1 MFNKRTLCVEESMH
15 VKFDESKMM
24 SANKD
29 YDEFEELIKSKQDD
43 QRNKK
48 MLNTLG
54 DMVFQAHHMKLCLK
68 TLKKI
73 KVILMLIKKGDN
85 QKFRMEASI
94 FTSTGESYFSTWLKN
109 SNYVQV
115 KKTGYVFNVH
125 IIYWTK
131 EHQIRYEGYILGH
144 VYERES
150 SSVWEK

>member
-29 YDEFEELIKSKQDD
+29 YYEFEELIKSKQDD

-68 TLKKI
+68 ALKKI

-94 FTSTGESYFSTWLKN
+94 FTSTGESYFST
-109 SNYVQV
+109 
-115 KKTGYVFNVH
+115 
-125 IIYWTK
+125 
-131 EHQIRYEGYILGH
+131 
-144 VYERES
+144 
-150 SSVWEK
+150 